1 MLHPHRP
8 LLIPGTRQ
16 AKGLVPSGQLNSAGA
31 GFFGQCHGQHFDQD
45 PIDVVLG
52 LLLGQTQR
60 VDLNPI
66 AEAAMF
72 WVFDTIALLADFIP
86 KLDKGAHFAHLGYKA
101 DACIHKERNPRDH
114 RAEILGRDT
123 RFQRVENRLRRG
135 QGKGQ
140 FLFGRGTGLL
150 QMVGTDIHRVPF
162 WHVAIAIFRNVGDH
176 LK

>member
-1 MLHPHRP
+1 MACAFFELGDFSINRRIVVKQIVIFQQVGFIGHDLLHPHRP
-8 LLIPGTRQ
+8 LLIPGARQ
-16 AKGLVPSGQLNSAGA
+16 AKGFVPGGQLNGAGA
-31 GFFGQCHGQHFDQD
+31 GFFGQRHGQHFDQD

-72 WVFDTIALLADFIP
+72 WVFDTIALLADFVP
-86 KLDKGAHFAHLGYKA
+86 KLDEGAHFTHLGDKA
-101 DACIHKERNPRDH
+101 DARIHKEGNPRDH

-135 QGKGQ
+135 
-140 FLFGRGTGLL
+140 
-150 QMVGTDIHRVPF
+150 
-162 WHVAIAIFRNVGDH
+162 
-176 LK
+176 